1 MMSCQAFSLLSTTT
15 LQLFCTTA
23 GQSAMQNP
31 VVCHPPTPFLTNPPT
46 HPSIHPSI
54 HPSTQPPPSS
64 CTHLAQVEGKYS
76 PTHTLKT
83 SPNRPTH
90 PLPPPFCTHTPHPP
104 TLSHPPPL
112 PPPRPTWRRWKASV
126 SPGRRGLML
135 RPRPGDCPMPRAA
148 SEASLAASR
157 RWRRA
162 LLSSYRRWDT
172 LRVCGVWHR
181 VCQGCV
187 WRRVCQWVQIHSCS
201 HVHARVYK
209 PTHVSTHTPPCSLL
223 KTPT

>member
-1 MMSCQAFSLLSTTT
+1 
-15 LQLFCTTA
+15 
-23 GQSAMQNP
+23 
-31 VVCHPPTPFLTNPPT
+31 
-46 HPSIHPSI
+46 
-54 HPSTQPPPSS
+54 
-64 CTHLAQVEGKYS
+64 
-76 PTHTLKT
+76 
-83 SPNRPTH
+83 
-90 PLPPPFCTHTPHPP
+90 
-104 TLSHPPPL
+104 
-112 PPPRPTWRRWKASV
+112 V